1 MWKKQLE
8 KPVSVIARRV
18 LSSNSSLHSFDTISP
33 TQFSATFS
41 NLCAFKVGEESRAF
55 QISWS
60 HAFANTG
67 FSGKKLSSAFAE
79 KVCCWN
85 CSIVADSV
93 PFLVCQSC
101 RSIQPVDH
109 SADYFQIFGWEKKY
123 EIPNENL
130 EDKYKNWQKK
140 LHPDLVH
147 SKSERERAY
156 AAEQSARVID
166 AYRTLS
172 NPLSRAIYIMRLEG
186 VEVDEEQTVSEPELL
201 AEIMEI
207 REAVEEAANI
217 QVLNNIHTQMD
228 EKLRHWSNSFANA
241 FQRQQYEEAR
251 TCIQRMTYYQ
261 RVNEEIVKKL

>member
-1 MWKKQLE
+1 MWKTQLG
-8 KPVSVIARRV
+8 KPVSIIARRV

-33 TQFSATFS
+33 CQFSSTFS
-41 NLCAFKVGEESRAF
+41 NLSAFNTREESRVF
-55 QISWS
+55 QTSLS
-60 HAFANTG
+60 HAFANIR
-67 FSGKKLSSAFAE
+67 FSGKNFSSAFAE
-79 KVCCWN
+79 EVHCWN
-85 CSIVADSV
+85 CNALADMA

-101 RSIQPVDH
+101 RSVQPVDH
-109 SADYFQIFGWEKKY
+109 SANYFQIFGWEKKY

-130 EDKYKNWQKK
+130 EGKYKDWQKK

-207 REAVEEAANI
+207 REAVEEAADT
-217 QVLNNIHTQMD
+217 QTLNNIHAQMED
-228 EKLRHWSNSFANA
+228 KLRHWSNSFANA
-241 FQRQQYEEAR
+241 FQRQQYEEAL